1 MPESYSSTLEEWTG
15 AQTGP
20 WGTSLGDKVHEV
32 AVIASRCTWNGE
44 GDVSIPSELLRERLE
59 GTYIAVGKRYPEAT
73 DEQIEEDFQQYLKF
87 VEKYEELE
95 KAGKNP
101 RIFNSY

>member
-1 MPESYSSTLEEWTG
+1 MPESYSSSLSEWTAG
-15 AQTGP
+15 QPGP
-20 WGTSLGDKVHEV
+20 WGESLWDKVHEV
-32 AVIASRCTWNGE
+32 AVIASRCVWNEE

-59 GTYIAVGKRYPEAT
+59 GTHIAVRKRYPEAT
-73 DEQIEEDFQQYLKF
+73 DEQVEEEFKTYLQF

-101 RIFNSY
+101 RISNSY